1 MKNYIA
7 AGFSPAKLNLGFATY
22 GRTQSVQGQY
32 TREAGISAYYEIC
45 KQVQN
50 VVYDTN
56 LGVPHGTLSGQ
67 TVFYD
72 NKQSVAQKVL

>member
-1 MKNYIA
+1 V
-7 AGFSPAKLNLGFATY
+7 KLEYQVSFFF
-22 GRTQSVQGQY
+22 
-32 TREAGISAYYEIC
+32 ISNKRFNRDISITLIKQKKAYYEIC